1 MSQEID
7 ERVVEMRF
15 DNAQFERN
23 TRQSIKTLN
32 ALNESLKLEGAEKSF
47 EKIEDASAKVD
58 FDKLQ
63 SALESLNSKFSAVEV
78 MGVTALMRITNQAM
92 DTGEKLVKSLSID
105 QVTSGW
111 NKYAQKTA
119 SVQTIMNATGK
130 SITKVN
136 SYLEKL
142 MWFSDETSYG
152 FTDMT
157 SALSTLTAAGGGIEK
172 MIPMIMGMANA
183 TAYAGKGAAEF
194 QRVIYNLAQ
203 SYGTGAIQL
212 IDWKSV
218 EQAGVASQQLK
229 QLLIDTGVELG
240 KIKKGAVTTGTF
252 DNSLQKKWADKEVM
266 ETAFGKYAEFSNAVK
281 EMVDANPGML
291 ATQAIEAL
299 ADQYD
304 EVSVKAFKAAQ
315 EAKSFSEAVDAT
327 KDAVSSGWME
337 TFDIL
342 FGNYEEAKG
351 FWSDLAEEFWTMFA
365 GGAAGRNN
373 WLKSA
378 FDSGLDQLL
387 GTDGF
392 GNAGDNY
399 TQLLEKSLVK
409 TGLLTQDAI
418 DDAGSFQKALEES
431 GVTTQQLESV
441 IDDSADGYAKLL
453 ELSDAELKKNNLSR
467 EGVKKLADAYAA
479 MAEKIQNGS
488 VDLDEFSGKMNQLS
502 GREHFFNGILNILD
516 GINSVLEPIRGA
528 FGEVFMTDGSPL
540 YNFLKGFDELTGK
553 MQLSEAAAQKVQKV
567 FKGFFSVL
575 NIGFKAVKV
584 TVKTAFAILEKVL
597 DILSPVTDLLLGI
610 GSRIGEVLAW
620 ADQSMGKAESLTD
633 VLAILVGAIGAL
645 VSPIGEVLSGFRSIV
660 RGGSVEDAKQQFGGF
675 AAVVNA
681 VGGVLEKFKIGSI
694 SASGIIGK
702 AVTVL
707 GGILTLAF
715 DGIGAV
721 IGSAFSGFQDAG
733 RTVEAFKES
742 HVPMLETIRDAV
754 LSIPEKAGEAL
765 KDFGGTLGS
774 VMSTISAAC
783 QKALDAVKGFFNLQD
798 GVDLYRL
805 LALLDVGALA
815 LAIWAIYKGLNSI
828 SGTVEKIRKDL
839 KGPVTNFFDSLTS
852 AVDAWK
858 KKNLT
863 NNFVTIAK
871 GISIAIGTISA
882 SMYLLSRIDDQTKAL
897 QALGSVMAMLFSMV
911 VAMKLLAKTDIT
923 GMDSAKIFA
932 VITAFAV
939 GMLAIAA
946 SVKGVAKAMTIF
958 ETFDTQG
965 MNNAVGALMSIVF
978 VLGAMVS
985 AIGAF
990 NYLANKLMASS
1001 KIKMGDAL
1009 KGMSSYLAAATALV
1023 VVCGALYLLAGLD
1036 ENKLMD
1042 AYGALLVVSLVM
1054 EGMVAVIGGLNYA
1067 MRKLAV
1073 TSGKKA
1079 GKATEGISAF
1089 IAVAAALVVAAGAVA
1104 LFGRIP
1110 NLDDAMLSAMGML
1123 VTMAGTI
1130 AIMSKLG
1137 GKAKKMKVGATA
1149 MLIASSSLVVMAGAL
1164 TAMSAAMKADK
1175 DGAGFAGLSIAL
1187 IALGAAIC
1195 VLGKNAMESMGAAAA
1210 LVAMGAALIEIAAA
1224 LQMLA
1229 NVPFES
1235 VCVNLGLLGTALLIL
1250 VGMTYLLP
1258 DSSVK
1263 LGTIALACVGMATA
1277 LLLLTPA
1284 LKGLASLNWQQA
1296 LSGVIAMVGIMA
1308 AVLGSSYLIG
1318 QFPAIGAG
1326 LLTLAS
1332 ALVVLAKAFSTFA
1345 GGLIKF
1351 SIAAGILAILSEF
1364 AGPICEAIVT
1374 AAPDIKEALL
1384 TILRVISEVI
1394 IEGAPYIIATL
1405 VALFDILYYT
1415 LIGCINLLWEGD
1427 GEHAGIK
1434 DALADLWS
1442 NLKQWLSDAFA
1453 NGEII
1458 TDEDTANFAS
1468 IIVNKLAEALE
1479 KAFAMLNPGEW
1490 LSKKATEL
1498 IWSPDSVLNK
1508 GRNWADILLGDE
1520 GTPTR
1525 EFAGLFG
1532 LGKAA
1537 SETAEAQNQSADAA
1551 NANAAATQL
1560 SAQAMHENAGEV
1572 GKAAAATTTAANVA
1586 NDETG
1591 ALIAVTDEYGRVV
1604 YLTEDAARAMLG
1616 NADAAD
1622 STATAAGNA
1631 ADAMGQTAAAMNTA
1645 TQTAA
1650 GNVDKL
1656 SAVATQVA
1664 AKEGDVADK
1673 TTETLENG
1681 LSAGKV
1687 TAEEAGGNIVQSLW
1701 DSICSKIDEL
1711 FPNLGGKVQSAMSSA
1726 LNGAKNA
1733 LEQVTPT
1740 DPSTLVGNLLGGGSP
1755 VDALLSGSGL
1765 TTDDLIE
1772 AAQEDNNSGSSGGT
1786 GTTPKST
1793 TSKTKKTLAQ
1803 QITEKYKTRLEA
1815 NKALREAM
1823 DSEYELWQT
1832 ENQYSADADTLLAKK
1847 TENAAAEI
1855 ANQTD
1860 RVAIAQ
1866 AKYDE
1871 LYSKWG
1877 KDKTETKE
1885 AYADLLSE
1893 KTSLAKL
1900 KAEQYTNL
1908 FEDVAKRYDTNLSTL
1923 EKQYSLWTAENDKT
1937 ATKTDKLNRET
1948 EYMTAELEVKQKKLA
1963 NAQEQYD
1970 TLKAQYGEQ
1979 DLRTLEAYNDL
1990 LDARTEAAQ
1999 LQADIA
2005 NQELELIEAQIDAIS
2020 SAQSRM
2026 QTRMDILSTAY
2037 DDGSLSERESAYEQ
2051 AVEQYG
2057 KDSEEARKARFQG
2070 TTSAILSTV
2079 TALKNLNYQM
2089 QQTNKLQAELAE
2101 LTPGTAAYDS
2111 KQSEILSSK
2120 SSFIGFASNLADALN
2135 MEDTGKRAMLIFAN
2149 SIQDHWGEVSKAFQ
2163 TVMTKVSA
2171 GMSEGMKQTFSDAFG
2186 WMSSDE
2192 GIQMETEFISAISSA
2207 LQGDWGGAVASAFAF
2222 GMDLAFSDAGAK
2234 AREWVAKLF
2243 AEDILPG
2250 IQNGSGQLTEVIGQA
2265 MGEIGKMAQG
2275 SGGVV
2280 ETLGTIG
2287 TVLSNVGGVLMSF
2300 LSEFWWV
2307 FLIVGA
2313 IAAVIGGIAWY
2324 ANKKKQS
2331 QGSGIYDVGKDLN
2344 KDFADGVEDGF
2355 DDVDNA
2361 VTDMTENAV
2370 DIAKGALSTIDRV
2383 MGDDY
2388 EYTPQITPV
2397 VDLSNVIESADEA
2410 TGAFEATTKAM
2421 TLDDD
2426 VSRKM
2431 AAQIEAQAEI
2441 QNGLK
2446 ASANNETLSAIN
2458 ALGAH
2463 MDGVAQSIKGMS
2475 VNINGRKTIGYID
2488 SEMGKRVAAKVR

>member
-58 FDKLQ
+58 FDKMQ

-431 GVTTQQLESV
+431 GVTAQQLESV

-774 VMSTISAAC
+774 VMSTISSAC

-1137 GKAKKMKVGATA
+1137 GKAKKMKAGATA
-1149 MLIASSSLVVMAGAL
+1149 MLIASSSLMVMAGAL

-1210 LVAMGAALIEIAAA
+1210 LVAMGAALIEMAWAIN
-1224 LQMLA
+1224 MLA
-1229 NVPFES
+1229 GV
-1235 VCVNLGLLGTALLIL
+1235 GLADLAKGILTMTASLAVLAAGIGWLSASAAGIVSLAGACLMLATALLIL
-1250 VGMTYLLP
+1250 
-1258 DSSVK
+1258 
-1263 LGTIALACVGMATA
+1263 
-1277 LLLLTPA
+1277 TPA
-1284 LKGLASLNWQQA
+1284 FKGLASLTVGEA
-1296 LSGVIAMVGIMA
+1296 FAGVISMIGI
-1308 AVLGSSYLIG
+1308 LIG
-1318 QFPAIGAG
+1318 LFAVGSIAPVATGM
-1326 LLTLAS
+1326 TVFS
-1332 ALVVLAKAFSTFA
+1332 ACLISMAKAFSAFA
-1345 GGLIKF
+1345 GGLVKLGV
-1351 SIAAGILAILSEF
+1351 AAGIFAVLAMF
-1364 AGPICEAIVT
+1364 ADPVCTAIIEAEPEIE
-1374 AAPDIKEALL
+1374 EALIVL
-1384 TILRVISEVI
+1384 ITGICNVIVACAEPL
-1394 IEGAPYIIATL
+1394 GK
-1405 VALFDILYYT
+1405 ALF
-1415 LIGCINLLWEGD
+1415 
-1427 GEHAGIK
+1427 
-1434 DALADLWS
+1434 ALAVVLTEVVVYYLAWALGVADVSMQDGLDQVWENLTEWFENHSLVDLFKSWVCS
-1442 NLKQWLSDAFA
+1442 A
-1453 NGEII
+1453 
-1458 TDEDTANFAS
+1458 
-1468 IIVNKLAEALE
+1468 AEALA
-1479 KAFAMLNPGEW
+1479 KLNPFEMFGIDMEELPAQAGGW
-1490 LSKKATEL
+1490 LADKINGFDKQFGTRIMGHILEAWGFEVQYADDATEAL
-1498 IWSPDSVLNK
+1498 DN
-1508 GRNWADILLGDE
+1508 
-1520 GTPTR
+1520 T
-1525 EFAGLFG
+1525 
-1532 LGKAA
+1532 
-1537 SETAEAQNQSADAA
+1537 
-1551 NANAAATQL
+1551 ANAANSSASEINGAAKAL
-1560 SAQAMHENAGEV
+1560 SA
-1572 GKAAAATTTAANVA
+1572 ATNAAN
-1586 NDETG
+1586 NETG

-1604 YLTEDAARAMLG
+1604 YLTEDAAQAMLG
-1616 NADAAD
+1616 NVDAAD

-1631 ADAMGQTAAAMNTA
+1631 ADAMGQTAASMNTA

-1681 LSAGKV
+1681 LSAGEA
-1687 TAEEAGGNIVQSLW
+1687 TAEEAGGNIIQSLW

-1793 TSKTKKTLAQ
+1793 TSKTKKTVAQ

-1877 KDKTETKE
+1877 KDKTETRQ

-1990 LDARTEAAQ
+1990 LDAQTEAAK

-2079 TALKNLNYQM
+2079 TALKNLNFQM
-2089 QQTNKLQAELAE
+2089 QQTNKLQAELAK
-2101 LTPGTAAYDS
+2101 LTPGTAPYDS

-2135 MEDTGKRAMLIFAN
+2135 MEDTGKRAMLIFVN

-2222 GMDLAFSDAGAK
+2222 GMDLAFSDAGK
-2234 AREWVAKLF
+2234 SAREWVAKLF

-2280 ETLGTIG
+2280 ETLGSIG

-2307 FLIVGA
+2307 FLIVRA

-2355 DDVDNA
+2355 DDVDDA

-2488 SEMGKRVAAKVR
+2488 SEMGRRVAAKVR

>member
-58 FDKLQ
+58 FDKMQ

-431 GVTTQQLESV
+431 GVTAQQLGSV

-707 GGILTLAF
+707 GSILTLAF
-715 DGIGAV
+715 DGMGAV

-774 VMSTISAAC
+774 VMSTISSAC

-897 QALGSVMAMLFSMV
+897 GSVMAMLFSMV

-946 SVKGVAKAMTIF
+946 SVKGIAKAMTIF
-958 ETFDTQG
+958 EHFDTQG

-978 VLGAMVS
+978 VLGALVS

-990 NYLANKLMASS
+990 NYLTNKLMASS

-1042 AYGALLVVSLVM
+1042 AYGALLVVSLAM

-1067 MRKLAV
+1067 MSKLAV

-1104 LFGRIP
+1104 LFGQIP

-1137 GKAKKMKVGATA
+1137 GKAKKMKAGATA

-1164 TAMSAAMKADK
+1164 AAMSAAMKADK

-1210 LVAMGAALIEIAAA
+1210 LVAMGAALIEMAWAINMLAGVGLADLAKGILTMIASLAA
-1224 LQMLA
+1224 LAAGIGWLSASAAGIVSLAGACLMLA
-1229 NVPFES
+1229 
-1235 VCVNLGLLGTALLIL
+1235 TALLIL
-1250 VGMTYLLP
+1250 
-1258 DSSVK
+1258 
-1263 LGTIALACVGMATA
+1263 
-1277 LLLLTPA
+1277 TPA
-1284 LKGLASLNWQQA
+1284 FKGLASLTVGEA
-1296 LSGVIAMVGIMA
+1296 FAGVISMIGI
-1308 AVLGSSYLIG
+1308 LIG
-1318 QFPAIGAG
+1318 LFAVGSIAPVATGM
-1326 LLTLAS
+1326 TVFS
-1332 ALVVLAKAFSTFA
+1332 ACLISMAKAFSAFA
-1345 GGLIKF
+1345 GGLVKLGV
-1351 SIAAGILAILSEF
+1351 AAGIFAVLAMF
-1364 AGPICEAIVT
+1364 ADPVCTAIIEAEPKIE
-1374 AAPDIKEALL
+1374 EALIML
-1384 TILRVISEVI
+1384 ITGICNVIVACAEPL
-1394 IEGAPYIIATL
+1394 GK
-1405 VALFDILYYT
+1405 ALF
-1415 LIGCINLLWEGD
+1415 
-1427 GEHAGIK
+1427 
-1434 DALADLWS
+1434 ALAVVLTEVAVYYLAWALGVADVSMQDGLDQVWENLTEWFENHSLVDLFKSWVCS
-1442 NLKQWLSDAFA
+1442 A
-1453 NGEII
+1453 
-1458 TDEDTANFAS
+1458 
-1468 IIVNKLAEALE
+1468 AEALA
-1479 KAFAMLNPGEW
+1479 KLNPFGMFSIDMEGLPAQVGGW
-1490 LSKKATEL
+1490 LADKINGFDKQFGTRIMGNILEAWGFEVQYADDATEAL
-1498 IWSPDSVLNK
+1498 DN
-1508 GRNWADILLGDE
+1508 
-1520 GTPTR
+1520 T
-1525 EFAGLFG
+1525 
-1532 LGKAA
+1532 
-1537 SETAEAQNQSADAA
+1537 
-1551 NANAAATQL
+1551 ANAANSSASEINGTAKAL
-1560 SAQAMHENAGEV
+1560 SA
-1572 GKAAAATTTAANVA
+1572 ATNAAN
-1586 NDETG
+1586 NETG

-1681 LSAGKV
+1681 LSAGEV
-1687 TAEEAGGNIVQSLW
+1687 TAKEAGGNIVQSLW

-1786 GTTPKST
+1786 GTTPKSS

-1990 LDARTEAAQ
+1990 LDAQTEAAQ

-2079 TALKNLNYQM
+2079 TALKNLNFQM
-2089 QQTNKLQAELAE
+2089 QQTNKLQAELAK
-2101 LTPGTAAYDS
+2101 LTPGTDTYDS

-2149 SIQDHWGEVSKAFQ
+2149 SIQNHWGEVSKAFQ

-2207 LQGDWGGAVASAFAF
+2207 LQGDWGGALASAFAF
-2222 GMDLAFSDAGAK
+2222 GMDLAFSDAGK
-2234 AREWVAKLF
+2234 SAREWVAKLF

-2280 ETLGTIG
+2280 EMLGSIG
-2287 TVLSNVGGVLMSF
+2287 TVLSNMGGVLMSF

-2355 DDVDNA
+2355 DDVDDA

>member
-32 ALNESLKLEGAEKSF
+32 ELNESLKLEGAEKSF

-58 FDKLQ
+58 FDKMQ

-157 SALSTLTAAGGGIEK
+157 SALSTLTAAGGDIEK

-431 GVTTQQLESV
+431 GVTTQQLASV
-441 IDDSADGYAKLL
+441 IDFSADGYAKLL

-479 MAEKIQNGS
+479 MTEKIQNGS

-502 GREHFFNGILNILD
+502 GREHFFNGILNILG

-707 GGILTLAF
+707 GSILTLAF
-715 DGIGAV
+715 DGMGAV

-774 VMSTISAAC
+774 VMSTISSAC

-815 LAIWAIYKGLNSI
+815 LGIYGVAKALSSLNS
-828 SGTVEKIRKDL
+828 SMKKIIANPLTDL
-839 KGPVTNFFDSLTS
+839 LTS
-852 AVDAWK
+852 MKGAVDAWTK
-858 KKNLT
+858 EHT
-863 NNFVTIAK
+863 SNNFVSAAK
-871 GISIAIGTISA
+871 GIATAVGIISA
-882 SMYLLSRIDDQTKAL
+882 SMYLLSGIDNPVMAV
-897 QALGSVMAMLFSMV
+897 QALVSVLTTLFGMV
-911 VAMKLLAKTDIT
+911 VALRVLGKADLTGLDTAKLLGTVTAISI
-923 GMDSAKIFA
+923 GMAVLTSAVSKLGKMDARRLENSID
-932 VITAFAV
+932 AV
-939 GMLAIAA
+939 GHIAA
-946 SVKGVAKAMTIF
+946 VLAGMT
-958 ETFDTQG
+958 G
-965 MNNAVGALMSIVF
+965 
-978 VLGAMVS
+978 
-985 AIGAF
+985 
-990 NYLANKLMASS
+990 LMALFN
-1001 KIKMGDAL
+1001 KQLG
-1009 KGMSSYLAAATALV
+1009 GVT
-1023 VVCGALYLLAGLD
+1023 GA
-1036 ENKLMD
+1036 
-1042 AYGALLVVSLVM
+1042 
-1054 EGMVAVIGGLNYA
+1054 
-1067 MRKLAV
+1067 
-1073 TSGKKA
+1073 SG
-1079 GKATEGISAF
+1079 F
-1089 IAVAAALVVAAGAVA
+1089 VAAAAAVDMIALALIPLAKAEESGLDIDGAVKAINGVAIAMSVLMVASGFAQKLSGSAKENTIDKIIKYLVKLGGMLIAINAMGSALLMAAGAVA
-1104 LFGRIP
+1104 IFASLGD
-1110 NLDDAMLSAMGML
+1110 NLKTGLIGAAVMIAEVAVALGVLSKLKLNPTRMKKAASAMLTASAAL
-1123 VTMAGTI
+1123 TVMA
-1130 AIMSKLG
+1130 AAAALM
-1137 GKAKKMKVGATA
+1137 GKAVKSDGGNGFVVMSVGLAELAGAMYLLGKNSMENAAAATA
-1149 MLIASSSLVVMAGAL
+1149 ML
-1164 TAMSAAMKADK
+1164 
-1175 DGAGFAGLSIAL
+1175 
-1187 IALGAAIC
+1187 
-1195 VLGKNAMESMGAAAA
+1195 
-1210 LVAMGAALIEIAAA
+1210 AMGAALIEIAAA

-1434 DALADLWS
+1434 DALADLWG
-1442 NLKQWLSDAFA
+1442 NLKQWFSDAFA

-1468 IIVNKLAEALE
+1468 IILDKLMSALE

-1490 LSKKATEL
+1490 LSRKATEL

-1537 SETAEAQNQSADAA
+1537 SETAQAQNQSADAA

-1572 GKAAAATTTAANVA
+1572 GKAAAATATATNAAN
-1586 NDETG
+1586 NETG

-1616 NADAAD
+1616 NTDAAD

-1681 LSAGKV
+1681 LSAGEV

-1711 FPNLGGKVQSAMSSA
+1711 FPSLGGKVQSAMSSA

-1755 VDALLSGSGL
+1755 VDALLGGSGL

-1772 AAQEDNNSGSSGGT
+1772 AAQEDNNSGSTGGT
-1786 GTTPKST
+1786 GTTAKST

-1855 ANQTD
+1855 TNQTD

-1877 KDKTETKE
+1877 KDKTETRQ

-1923 EKQYSLWTAENDKT
+1923 EKEYSLWTAENDKT

-1990 LDARTEAAQ
+1990 LDAQTEAAQ

-2026 QTRMDILSTAY
+2026 QTRMDILSTTY

-2079 TALKNLNYQM
+2079 TALKNLNFQM
-2089 QQTNKLQAELAE
+2089 QQTNKLQAELAK
-2101 LTPGTAAYDS
+2101 LTPGTATYDS

-2171 GMSEGMKQTFSDAFG
+2171 GMSEGMKQTFSEAFG

-2222 GMDLAFSDAGAK
+2222 GMDLAFSDAGK
-2234 AREWVAKLF
+2234 SAREWVAKLF

-2280 ETLGTIG
+2280 ETLGSIG

-2355 DDVDNA
+2355 DDVDDA

-2370 DIAKGALSTIDRV
+2370 DIARGALSTIDRV

-2463 MDGVAQSIKGMS
+2463 MDSVAQSIKGMS

-2488 SEMGKRVAAKVR
+2488 SEMGRRVAAKVR

>member
-58 FDKLQ
+58 FDKMQ

-136 SYLEKL
+136 GYLEKL

-157 SALSTLTAAGGGIEK
+157 SALSTLTAAGGDIEK

-431 GVTTQQLESV
+431 GVTAQQLESV

-774 VMSTISAAC
+774 VMSTISSAC

-897 QALGSVMAMLFSMV
+897 GSVMAMLFSMV

-985 AIGAF
+985 VIGAF

-1009 KGMSSYLAAATALV
+1009 KGMSSYLAAAMALV
-1023 VVCGALYLLAGLD
+1023 AVCGALYLLAGLD

-1067 MRKLAV
+1067 MSKLAV

-1104 LFGRIP
+1104 LFGQIP

-1137 GKAKKMKVGATA
+1137 GKAKKMKAGATA

-1164 TAMSAAMKADK
+1164 AAMSAAMKADE

-1210 LVAMGAALIEIAAA
+1210 LVAMGAALIEMAWAINMLAGVGLADLAKGILTMTASLAA
-1224 LQMLA
+1224 LAAGIGWLSASAAGIVSLAGACLMLA
-1229 NVPFES
+1229 
-1235 VCVNLGLLGTALLIL
+1235 TALLIL
-1250 VGMTYLLP
+1250 
-1258 DSSVK
+1258 
-1263 LGTIALACVGMATA
+1263 
-1277 LLLLTPA
+1277 TPA
-1284 LKGLASLNWQQA
+1284 FKGLASLTVGEA
-1296 LSGVIAMVGIMA
+1296 FAGVISMIGI
-1308 AVLGSSYLIG
+1308 LIG
-1318 QFPAIGAG
+1318 LFAVGSIAPVATGMAVF
-1326 LLTLAS
+1326 S
-1332 ALVVLAKAFSTFA
+1332 ACLISMAKAFSAFA
-1345 GGLIKF
+1345 GGLVKLGV
-1351 SIAAGILAILSEF
+1351 AAGIFAVLAMF
-1364 AGPICEAIVT
+1364 ADPVCTAIIEAEPKIE
-1374 AAPDIKEALL
+1374 EALIVL
-1384 TILRVISEVI
+1384 ITGICNVIVACAEPL
-1394 IEGAPYIIATL
+1394 GK
-1405 VALFDILYYT
+1405 ALF
-1415 LIGCINLLWEGD
+1415 
-1427 GEHAGIK
+1427 
-1434 DALADLWS
+1434 ALAVVLTEVVVYYLAWALGVADVSMQDGLDQVWENLTEWFENHSLVDLFKSWVCS
-1442 NLKQWLSDAFA
+1442 A
-1453 NGEII
+1453 
-1458 TDEDTANFAS
+1458 
-1468 IIVNKLAEALE
+1468 AEALA
-1479 KAFAMLNPGEW
+1479 KLNPFGMFSIDMEGLPAQAGGW
-1490 LSKKATEL
+1490 LADKINGFDKQFGTRIMGHILEAWGFEIQYADDATEAL
-1498 IWSPDSVLNK
+1498 DN
-1508 GRNWADILLGDE
+1508 
-1520 GTPTR
+1520 T
-1525 EFAGLFG
+1525 
-1532 LGKAA
+1532 
-1537 SETAEAQNQSADAA
+1537 
-1551 NANAAATQL
+1551 ANAANSSASEINGTAKAL
-1560 SAQAMHENAGEV
+1560 SA
-1572 GKAAAATTTAANVA
+1572 ATNAAN
-1586 NDETG
+1586 NETG

-1616 NADAAD
+1616 NVDAAD

-1681 LSAGKV
+1681 LSAGEV

-1793 TSKTKKTLAQ
+1793 GSKTKKTLAQ

-1877 KDKTETKE
+1877 ADKTETRQ

-1948 EYMTAELEVKQKKLA
+1948 EYMTAELDIKQKKLA

-1990 LDARTEAAQ
+1990 LDAQTEAAQ

-2101 LTPGTAAYDS
+2101 LTPGTDTYDS

-2207 LQGDWGGAVASAFAF
+2207 LQGDWGGALASAFAF
-2222 GMDLAFSDAGAK
+2222 GMDLAFSDAGK
-2234 AREWVAKLF
+2234 SAREWVARLF

-2250 IQNGSGQLTEVIGQA
+2250 IQNGSGQLTEVIGQT

-2280 ETLGTIG
+2280 ETLGNIG
-2287 TVLSNVGGVLMSF
+2287 TVLGNVGGVLMSF

-2370 DIAKGALSTIDRV
+2370 DIARGALSTIDRV

-2446 ASANNETLSAIN
+2446 QASNAETLNAIS

-2463 MDGVAQSIKGMS
+2463 VDGVAQSIKGMS

-2488 SEMGKRVAAKVR
+2488 SEMGRRVAAKVR

>member
-58 FDKLQ
+58 FDKMQ

-136 SYLEKL
+136 SYLDKL
-142 MWFSDETSYG
+142 MWYSDETSYG

-157 SALSTLTAAGGGIEK
+157 QSLGQLTAAGGDIDK
-172 MIPMIMGMANA
+172 MIPMIMGIANA
-183 TAYAGKGAAEF
+183 TAYAGKGASEF
-194 QRVIYNLAQ
+194 QRVIYNLNQ
-203 SYGTGAIQL
+203 SYSQGYL
-212 IDWKSV
+212 NLMDWKSV
-218 EQAGVASQQLK
+218 ELAGVATAELK
-229 QLLIDTGVELG
+229 QQIIDTGVELG
-240 KIKKGAVTTGTF
+240 KIKKGAVTVGTF
-252 DNSLQKKWADKEVM
+252 GSTLSKKWADKEVM
-266 ETAFGKYAEFSNAVK
+266 ETAFGKLADFTMAIKEGVDNGTYKNAS
-281 EMVDANPGML
+281 EGIA
-291 ATQAIEAL
+291 AL

-304 EVSVKAFKAAQ
+304 EATVKAFKAAQ
-315 EAKSFSEAVDAT
+315 EAKSFSEAIDAT
-327 KDAVSSGWME
+327 KDAVSSGWLE
-337 TFDIL
+337 TFEII
-342 FGNYEEAKG
+342 FGNYDIAKG
-351 FWSDLAEEFWTMFA
+351 FWTDLTDSLWDLFAAGKDSRNDLLSGAFDNGWTQMMKSGLSDVSDL
-365 GGAAGRNN
+365 
-373 WLKSA
+373 
-378 FDSGLDQLL
+378 
-387 GTDGF
+387 
-392 GNAGDNY
+392 
-399 TQLLEKSLVK
+399 LE
-409 TGLLTQDAI
+409 TGLYQGLSNVGVITDE
-418 DDAGSFQKALEES
+418 DVEKAGSFGAAVGEALKKGKLSTETLEKALRGAGNGFS
-431 GVTTQQLESV
+431 KML
-441 IDDSADGYAKLL
+441 D
-453 ELSDAELKKNNLSR
+453 LSDAELKKLGYTRKEVENISSKFTKFFEKVDDGTLSISDF
-467 EGVKKLADAYAA
+467 AD
-479 MAEKIQNGS
+479 
-488 VDLDEFSGKMNQLS
+488 KMTQTS
-502 GREHFFNGILNILD
+502 GREHLFNGILNVLNDISAALQPMKDAFNDILGPTSE
-516 GINSVLEPIRGA
+516 GIYKALTA
-528 FGEVFMTDGSPL
+528 
-540 YNFLKGFDELTGK
+540 FDEFTGK
-553 MQLSEAAAQKVQKV
+553 LQLSEDTADKVQRA
-567 FKGFFSVL
+567 FAGFFSVIKMGL
-575 NIGFKAVKV
+575 SFLKGVGSGIA
-584 TVKTAFAILEKVL
+584 TVFTS
-597 DILSPVTDLLLGI
+597 LSPVGNSLLTLAANIGDYFVKLEQSSNITGTFSEVLSTLSYILDKVAGGIQKVIDWIIELGTKTSVVFDPIKAVGTWFENFISFITPKLKWLADKIGEIFEELGSGVSGAFGNLNTNAVWGFANAGMIAGLVAGIKGFLAAFKDI
-610 GSRIGEVLAW
+610 GSTIKDTVGGVTELLNKLGEAIAAWKNNKNAETLKTIATAVAILAGSLVVLSMVKPERLAASVGAMISLFIELLAALAIYDEITKKTKKVGKGTSSMVVMAAGVLILSSALKKIADIDSEKLVSSVIALGAVMAELVAAQIAISKWAPDGAKHAMSMLVMAAAVRVLAGAIEQLGSLEW
-620 ADQSMGKAESLTD
+620 DEIVKGLVAVGGLLAEVAAFSALSKFSELSVGKAAGILILAAALAVLEKSVTAFSKMSLKQIGRG
-633 VLAILVGAIGAL
+633 LAAVGGLLAEIAAFSFLSSFADHILSTAVAMTILSGGLLILSNAMANLGGMSLEQIGAALAALGGGLIEMGIALTLVKGSLASAASFLIMAAALNAL
-645 VSPIGEVLSGFRSIV
+645 VSPLKTFSEMSLEEIGHGLLAL
-660 RGGSVEDAKQQFGGF
+660 GGAMGIF
-675 AAVVNA
+675 AIA
-681 VGGVLEKFKIGSI
+681 VGGLSLIGPIVIGVSLALSLLAGSFALLLGAMAAVSLMPLKMDVLVGALGTLGAAVGVFIAGVIAGLGTAVGSI
-694 SASGIIGK
+694 ATAIAEIVVAVCNAIAEAAPAIGD
-702 AVTVL
+702 ALIELITALCDVL
-707 GGILTLAF
+707 ITCMPKIEA
-715 DGIGAV
+715 
-721 IGSAFSGFQDAG
+721 
-733 RTVEAFKES
+733 TVEVLIYALCD
-742 HVPMLETIRDAV
+742 VLIACTPRILETIDTV
-754 LSIPEKAGEAL
+754 
-765 KDFGGTLGS
+765 FGNVFSYIGSKLTDLG
-774 VMSTISAAC
+774 
-783 QKALDAVKGFFNLQD
+783 KWL
-798 GVDLYRL
+798 
-805 LALLDVGALA
+805 
-815 LAIWAIYKGLNSI
+815 W
-828 SGTVEKIRKDL
+828 EKIKDPF
-839 KGPVTNFFDSLTS
+839 GVNN
-852 AVDAWK
+852 AVDA
-858 KKNLT
+858 
-863 NNFVTIAK
+863 AK
-871 GISIAIGTISA
+871 
-882 SMYLLSRIDDQTKAL
+882 
-897 QALGSVMAMLFSMV
+897 
-911 VAMKLLAKTDIT
+911 
-923 GMDSAKIFA
+923 
-932 VITAFAV
+932 
-939 GMLAIAA
+939 
-946 SVKGVAKAMTIF
+946 
-958 ETFDTQG
+958 E
-965 MNNAVGALMSIVF
+965 
-978 VLGAMVS
+978 
-985 AIGAF
+985 
-990 NYLANKLMASS
+990 
-1001 KIKMGDAL
+1001 
-1009 KGMSSYLAAATALV
+1009 
-1023 VVCGALYLLAGLD
+1023 
-1036 ENKLMD
+1036 
-1042 AYGALLVVSLVM
+1042 
-1054 EGMVAVIGGLNYA
+1054 
-1067 MRKLAV
+1067 
-1073 TSGKKA
+1073 SGKN
-1079 GKATEGISAF
+1079 
-1089 IAVAAALVVAAGAVA
+1089 VAAGYAE
-1104 LFGRIP
+1104 G
-1110 NLDDAMLSAMGML
+1110 
-1123 VTMAGTI
+1123 I
-1130 AIMSKLG
+1130 AEGADLPATGI
-1137 GKAKKMKVGATA
+1137 VG
-1149 MLIASSSLVVMAGAL
+1149 
-1164 TAMSAAMKADK
+1164 
-1175 DGAGFAGLSIAL
+1175 
-1187 IALGAAIC
+1187 
-1195 VLGKNAMESMGAAAA
+1195 
-1210 LVAMGAALIEIAAA
+1210 
-1224 LQMLA
+1224 
-1229 NVPFES
+1229 
-1235 VCVNLGLLGTALLIL
+1235 
-1250 VGMTYLLP
+1250 
-1258 DSSVK
+1258 
-1263 LGTIALACVGMATA
+1263 
-1277 LLLLTPA
+1277 
-1284 LKGLASLNWQQA
+1284 
-1296 LSGVIAMVGIMA
+1296 
-1308 AVLGSSYLIG
+1308 
-1318 QFPAIGAG
+1318 
-1326 LLTLAS
+1326 
-1332 ALVVLAKAFSTFA
+1332 LAKAAQTAFKVFWGIHSPSKLAAEDA
-1345 GGLIKF
+1345 GYIVDGLIQGLGNNTD
-1351 SIAAGILAILSEF
+1351 AAKSAM
-1364 AGPICEAIVT
+1364 A
-1374 AAPDIKEALL
+1374 
-1384 TILRVISEVI
+1384 
-1394 IEGAPYIIATL
+1394 
-1405 VALFDILYYT
+1405 
-1415 LIGCINLLWEGD
+1415 
-1427 GEHAGIK
+1427 
-1434 DALADLWS
+1434 ALANGMNDTFS
-1442 NLKQWLSDAFA
+1442 NELGLQSSTSVSMKDGQLFVSDIGEGVANKADNLCSFMENLGVRAHNAFR
-1453 NGEII
+1453 
-1458 TDEDTANFAS
+1458 S
-1468 IIVNKLAEALE
+1468 
-1479 KAFAMLNPGEW
+1479 
-1490 LSKKATEL
+1490 
-1498 IWSPDSVLNK
+1498 
-1508 GRNWADILLGDE
+1508 
-1520 GTPTR
+1520 
-1525 EFAGLFG
+1525 G
-1532 LGKAA
+1532 LG
-1537 SETAEAQNQSADAA
+1537 
-1551 NANAAATQL
+1551 
-1560 SAQAMHENAGEV
+1560 
-1572 GKAAAATTTAANVA
+1572 
-1586 NDETG
+1586 
-1591 ALIAVTDEYGRVV
+1591 
-1604 YLTEDAARAMLG
+1604 
-1616 NADAAD
+1616 
-1622 STATAAGNA
+1622 
-1631 ADAMGQTAAAMNTA
+1631 
-1645 TQTAA
+1645 
-1650 GNVDKL
+1650 
-1656 SAVATQVA
+1656 
-1664 AKEGDVADK
+1664 
-1673 TTETLENG
+1673 
-1681 LSAGKV
+1681 
-1687 TAEEAGGNIVQSLW
+1687 
-1701 DSICSKIDEL
+1701 
-1711 FPNLGGKVQSAMSSA
+1711 
-1726 LNGAKNA
+1726 
-1733 LEQVTPT
+1733 
-1740 DPSTLVGNLLGGGSP
+1740 
-1755 VDALLSGSGL
+1755 LSG
-1765 TTDDLIE
+1765 
-1772 AAQEDNNSGSSGGT
+1772 AQST
-1786 GTTPKST
+1786 GTTTQRTSAEIEKELENMVLSPEYRAQLQEELRAAYMAEGKQADDIDWSKFWGSLVNPDGDSGNTDENPTGT
-1793 TSKTKKTLAQ
+1793 TTKSKTKKTLAQ
-1803 QITEKYKTRLEA
+1803 QISEKYKTRLEA

-1877 KDKTETKE
+1877 KDKTETRQ

-1990 LDARTEAAQ
+1990 LDAQTEAAK

-2101 LTPGTAAYDS
+2101 LTPGTDTYDS

-2222 GMDLAFSDAGAK
+2222 GMDLAFSDAGK
-2234 AREWVAKLF
+2234 SAREWVAKLF

-2280 ETLGTIG
+2280 ETLGSIG

-2370 DIAKGALSTIDRV
+2370 DIARGALSTIDRV

-2446 ASANNETLSAIN
+2446 QASNAETLNAIN

-2488 SEMGKRVAAKVR
+2488 SEMGRRVAAKVR

>member
-32 ALNESLKLEGAEKSF
+32 ELNESLKLEGAEKSF

-58 FDKLQ
+58 FDKMQ

-78 MGVTALMRITNQAM
+78 MGVTALMHITNQAM

-136 SYLEKL
+136 GYLEKL

-157 SALSTLTAAGGGIEK
+157 SALSTLTAAGGDIEK

-431 GVTTQQLESV
+431 GVTAQQLESV

-715 DGIGAV
+715 DGMGAV

-733 RTVEAFKES
+733 KTIEDFKES

-754 LSIPEKAGEAL
+754 LSIPEKAEAAL
-765 KDFGGTLGS
+765 KDFGGVLGS
-774 VMSTISAAC
+774 VMSTISSAC
-783 QKALDAVKGFFNLQD
+783 QKALDAVKDFFNLQD

-815 LAIWAIYKGLNSI
+815 LGIYGVAKALSSLNS
-828 SGTVEKIRKDL
+828 SMKKIIANPLTDL
-839 KGPVTNFFDSLTS
+839 LTS
-852 AVDAWK
+852 MKGAVDAWTK
-858 KKNLT
+858 EHTT
-863 NNFVTIAK
+863 NNFVSTAK
-871 GISIAIGTISA
+871 GIATAVGIISA
-882 SMYLLSRIDDQTKAL
+882 SMYLLSRIDNPVMAV
-897 QALGSVMAMLFSMV
+897 QALVSVLTTLFGMV
-911 VAMKLLAKTDIT
+911 VALRVLGKADLTGLDTAKLLGTVTAISI
-923 GMDSAKIFA
+923 GMAVLTSAVSKLGKMDARRLENSID
-932 VITAFAV
+932 AV
-939 GMLAIAA
+939 GHIAA
-946 SVKGVAKAMTIF
+946 VLAGMT
-958 ETFDTQG
+958 G
-965 MNNAVGALMSIVF
+965 
-978 VLGAMVS
+978 
-985 AIGAF
+985 
-990 NYLANKLMASS
+990 LMALFN
-1001 KIKMGDAL
+1001 KQLG
-1009 KGMSSYLAAATALV
+1009 GVT
-1023 VVCGALYLLAGLD
+1023 GA
-1036 ENKLMD
+1036 
-1042 AYGALLVVSLVM
+1042 
-1054 EGMVAVIGGLNYA
+1054 
-1067 MRKLAV
+1067 
-1073 TSGKKA
+1073 SG
-1079 GKATEGISAF
+1079 F
-1089 IAVAAALVVAAGAVA
+1089 VAAAAAVDMIALALIPLAKAEESGLDIDGAVKAINGVAIAMSVLMVASGFAQKLSGSAKENTIDKIIKYLVKLGGMLIAINAMGSALLMAAGAVA
-1104 LFGRIP
+1104 IFASLGD
-1110 NLDDAMLSAMGML
+1110 NLKTGLIGAAVMIAEVAVALGVLSKLKLNPTRMKKAASAMLTASAAL
-1123 VTMAGTI
+1123 TVMA
-1130 AIMSKLG
+1130 AAAALM
-1137 GKAKKMKVGATA
+1137 GKAVKSDGGNGFVVMSVGLAELAGAMYLLGKNSMENAAAATA
-1149 MLIASSSLVVMAGAL
+1149 ML
-1164 TAMSAAMKADK
+1164 
-1175 DGAGFAGLSIAL
+1175 
-1187 IALGAAIC
+1187 
-1195 VLGKNAMESMGAAAA
+1195 
-1210 LVAMGAALIEIAAA
+1210 AMGAALIEIAAA

-1434 DALADLWS
+1434 DALADLWG
-1442 NLKQWLSDAFA
+1442 NLKQWFSDAFA

-1468 IIVNKLAEALE
+1468 IILDKLMSALE

-1490 LSKKATEL
+1490 LSRKATEL

-1572 GKAAAATTTAANVA
+1572 GKAAAATATATNAAN
-1586 NDETG
+1586 NETG

-1604 YLTEDAARAMLG
+1604 YLTEDTARAMLG

-1681 LSAGKV
+1681 LSAGEV
-1687 TAEEAGGNIVQSLW
+1687 TAEEAGGSIVQSLW

-1711 FPNLGGKVQSAMSSA
+1711 FPSLGGKVQSAMSSA

-1740 DPSTLVGNLLGGGSP
+1740 DPSTLVGNLLGG
-1755 VDALLSGSGL
+1755 SGL
-1765 TTDDLIE
+1765 TTGDLIE

-1786 GTTPKST
+1786 GTTAKST

-1877 KDKTETKE
+1877 KDKAETRQ

-1923 EKQYSLWTAENDKT
+1923 EKEYSLWTAENDKT
-1937 ATKTDKLNRET
+1937 AAKTDKLNRET
-1948 EYMTAELEVKQKKLA
+1948 EYMTAELDIKQKKLA

-1990 LDARTEAAQ
+1990 LDAQTEAAQ

-2026 QTRMDILSTAY
+2026 QSRMDILSTAY

-2079 TALKNLNYQM
+2079 TALKNLNFQM
-2089 QQTNKLQAELAE
+2089 QQTNKLQAELAK
-2101 LTPGTAAYDS
+2101 LTPGTETYDS

-2222 GMDLAFSDAGAK
+2222 GMDLAFSDAGK
-2234 AREWVAKLF
+2234 SAREWVAKLF

-2280 ETLGTIG
+2280 ETLGSIG

-2355 DDVDNA
+2355 DDVDDA

-2370 DIAKGALSTIDRV
+2370 DIARGALSTIDRV

-2463 MDGVAQSIKGMS
+2463 MDSVAQSIKGMS

-2488 SEMGKRVAAKVR
+2488 SEMGRRVAAKVR

>member
-58 FDKLQ
+58 FDKMQ

-157 SALSTLTAAGGGIEK
+157 SALSTLTAAGGDIEK

-431 GVTTQQLESV
+431 GVTAQQLESV

-707 GGILTLAF
+707 GSILTLAF

-721 IGSAFSGFQDAG
+721 IGSAFSSFQDAG

-774 VMSTISAAC
+774 VMSTISSAC

-1137 GKAKKMKVGATA
+1137 GKAKKMKAGATA

-1187 IALGAAIC
+1187 IALGAAIW
-1195 VLGKNAMESMGAAAA
+1195 VLGKNAMESMGTAAA
-1210 LVAMGAALIEIAAA
+1210 LVAMGTALIEIAWAINMLAGVGLADLAKGILTMIASLAA
-1224 LQMLA
+1224 LAAGIGWLSASAAGIVSLAGACLMLA
-1229 NVPFES
+1229 
-1235 VCVNLGLLGTALLIL
+1235 TALLIL
-1250 VGMTYLLP
+1250 T
-1258 DSSVK
+1258 
-1263 LGTIALACVGMATA
+1263 LAF
-1277 LLLLTPA
+1277 
-1284 LKGLASLNWQQA
+1284 KGLASLTVGEA
-1296 LSGVIAMVGIMA
+1296 FAGVISMIGI
-1308 AVLGSSYLIG
+1308 LIG
-1318 QFPAIGAG
+1318 LFAVGSIAPVATGMAVF
-1326 LLTLAS
+1326 S
-1332 ALVVLAKAFSTFA
+1332 ACLISMAKAFSAFA
-1345 GGLIKF
+1345 GGLVKLGV
-1351 SIAAGILAILSEF
+1351 AAGIFAVLAMF
-1364 AGPICEAIVT
+1364 ADPVCTAIIEAEPKIE
-1374 AAPDIKEALL
+1374 EALIML
-1384 TILRVISEVI
+1384 TTGICNVIVACAEPL
-1394 IEGAPYIIATL
+1394 GK
-1405 VALFDILYYT
+1405 ALF
-1415 LIGCINLLWEGD
+1415 
-1427 GEHAGIK
+1427 
-1434 DALADLWS
+1434 ALAVVLTEVAVYYLAWALGVADVSMQDGLDQVWENLTEWFENHSLVDLFKSWVCS
-1442 NLKQWLSDAFA
+1442 A
-1453 NGEII
+1453 
-1458 TDEDTANFAS
+1458 
-1468 IIVNKLAEALE
+1468 AEALA
-1479 KAFAMLNPGEW
+1479 KLNPFGMFGIDMEELPAQAGGW
-1490 LSKKATEL
+1490 LADKINGFDKQFGTRIMGHILEAWGFEVQYADDATEAL
-1498 IWSPDSVLNK
+1498 DN
-1508 GRNWADILLGDE
+1508 
-1520 GTPTR
+1520 T
-1525 EFAGLFG
+1525 
-1532 LGKAA
+1532 
-1537 SETAEAQNQSADAA
+1537 
-1551 NANAAATQL
+1551 ANAANSSASEINGAAKAL
-1560 SAQAMHENAGEV
+1560 SA
-1572 GKAAAATTTAANVA
+1572 ATNAAN
-1586 NDETG
+1586 NETG

-1681 LSAGKV
+1681 LSAGEV
-1687 TAEEAGGNIVQSLW
+1687 TAEEAGGNIIQSLW
-1701 DSICSKIDEL
+1701 DSMCSKIDEL

-1772 AAQEDNNSGSSGGT
+1772 AAQEDNNSGSTGGT

-1793 TSKTKKTLAQ
+1793 GSKTKKTVAQ

-1877 KDKTETKE
+1877 ADKTETRQ

-1923 EKQYSLWTAENDKT
+1923 EKEYSLWTAENDKT

-1990 LDARTEAAQ
+1990 LDAQTEAAK

-2005 NQELELIEAQIDAIS
+2005 NQELELIKAQIDAIS

-2101 LTPGTAAYDS
+2101 LTPGTDAYDS

-2222 GMDLAFSDAGAK
+2222 GMDLAFSDAGK
-2234 AREWVAKLF
+2234 SAREWVAKLF

-2280 ETLGTIG
+2280 ETLGNIG
-2287 TVLSNVGGVLMSF
+2287 TVLSDVGGVLMSF

-2370 DIAKGALSTIDRV
+2370 DIARGALSTIDRV

-2446 ASANNETLSAIN
+2446 QASNAETLNAIS

-2488 SEMGKRVAAKVR
+2488 SEMGRRVAAKVR

>member
-58 FDKLQ
+58 FDKMQ

-431 GVTTQQLESV
+431 GVTAQQLESV

-516 GINSVLEPIRGA
+516 GINSVLEPIRRA

-707 GGILTLAF
+707 GSILTLAF
-715 DGIGAV
+715 DGMGAV

-1210 LVAMGAALIEIAAA
+1210 LVAMGAALIEMAWAIN
-1224 LQMLA
+1224 MLA
-1229 NVPFES
+1229 GV
-1235 VCVNLGLLGTALLIL
+1235 GLADLAKGILTMTASLAVLAAGIGWLSASAAGIVSLAGACLMLATALLIL
-1250 VGMTYLLP
+1250 
-1258 DSSVK
+1258 
-1263 LGTIALACVGMATA
+1263 
-1277 LLLLTPA
+1277 TPA
-1284 LKGLASLNWQQA
+1284 FKGLASLTVGEA
-1296 LSGVIAMVGIMA
+1296 FAGVISMIGI
-1308 AVLGSSYLIG
+1308 LIG
-1318 QFPAIGAG
+1318 LFAVGSIAPVATGM
-1326 LLTLAS
+1326 TVFS
-1332 ALVVLAKAFSTFA
+1332 ACLISMAKAFSAFA
-1345 GGLIKF
+1345 GGLVKLGV
-1351 SIAAGILAILSEF
+1351 AAGIFAVLAMF
-1364 AGPICEAIVT
+1364 ADPVCTAIIEAEPKIEEALIVLITGICNVIVACAEPLT
-1374 AAPDIKEALL
+1374 AALATLIIILIDA
-1384 TILRVISEVI
+1384 TIRVIMW
-1394 IEGAPYIIATL
+1394 A
-1405 VALFDILYYT
+1405 
-1415 LIGCINLLWEGD
+1415 WEGD
-1427 GEHAGIK
+1427 GSEGSGIK
-1434 DALADLWS
+1434 GALEWLLNHIIDWINGASDKIPPLYMWLFGATQYDDPSIENPIERVIQSQLKRSYAVNDAVSNRVIENWKQNNPKFGDENAFSGMGGGASKNSFGAGRNDAL
-1442 NLKQWLSDAFA
+1442 KQ
-1453 NGEII
+1453 N
-1458 TDEDTANFAS
+1458 T
-1468 IIVNKLAEALE
+1468 EAI
-1479 KAFAMLNPGEW
+1479 N
-1490 LSKKATEL
+1490 
-1498 IWSPDSVLNK
+1498 D
-1508 GRNWADILLGDE
+1508 
-1520 GTPTR
+1520 
-1525 EFAGLFG
+1525 
-1532 LGKAA
+1532 
-1537 SETAEAQNQSADAA
+1537 ADAA
-1551 NANAAATQL
+1551 LQNYT
-1560 SAQAMHENAGEV
+1560 AQSDKSTDAVNTSTRAVNGQ
-1572 GKAAAATTTAANVA
+1572 T
-1586 NDETG
+1586 D

-1681 LSAGKV
+1681 LSAGEV

-1877 KDKTETKE
+1877 ADKTETRQ

-1908 FEDVAKRYDTNLSTL
+1908 FEDVAKCYDTNLSTL
-1923 EKQYSLWTAENDKT
+1923 EKEYSLWTAENDKT

-1948 EYMTAELEVKQKKLA
+1948 EYMTAELDIKQKKLA

-1990 LDARTEAAQ
+1990 LDAQTEAAQ

-2037 DDGSLSERESAYEQ
+2037 DDGSLSERKSAYEQ

-2101 LTPGTAAYDS
+2101 LTPGTDTYDS

-2120 SSFIGFASNLADALN
+2120 SSFIGFASNLTDALN

-2222 GMDLAFSDAGAK
+2222 GMDLAFSDAGK
-2234 AREWVAKLF
+2234 SAREWVAKLF

-2280 ETLGTIG
+2280 ETLGSIG

-2370 DIAKGALSTIDRV
+2370 NIARGALSTIDRV

-2446 ASANNETLSAIN
+2446 QASNAETLNAIS

-2488 SEMGKRVAAKVR
+2488 SEMGRRVAAKVR

>member
-58 FDKLQ
+58 FDKMQ

-431 GVTTQQLESV
+431 GVTAQQLESV
-441 IDDSADGYAKLL
+441 IDDSADGYVKLL

-721 IGSAFSGFQDAG
+721 ISSAFSGFQDAG

-774 VMSTISAAC
+774 VMNTISAAC

-1042 AYGALLVVSLVM
+1042 AYGALLVVSLAM

-1137 GKAKKMKVGATA
+1137 GKAKKMKAGATA

-1187 IALGAAIC
+1187 IALGAAIW
-1195 VLGKNAMESMGAAAA
+1195 VLGKNAMESMGTAAA
-1210 LVAMGAALIEIAAA
+1210 LVAMGTALIEIAWAINMLAGVGLADLAKGILTMIASLAA
-1224 LQMLA
+1224 LAAGIGWLSASAAGIVSLAGACLMLA
-1229 NVPFES
+1229 
-1235 VCVNLGLLGTALLIL
+1235 TALLIL
-1250 VGMTYLLP
+1250 
-1258 DSSVK
+1258 
-1263 LGTIALACVGMATA
+1263 
-1277 LLLLTPA
+1277 TPA
-1284 LKGLASLNWQQA
+1284 FKGLASLTVGEA
-1296 LSGVIAMVGIMA
+1296 FAGVISMIGI
-1308 AVLGSSYLIG
+1308 LIG
-1318 QFPAIGAG
+1318 LFAVGSIAPVATGMAVF
-1326 LLTLAS
+1326 S
-1332 ALVVLAKAFSTFA
+1332 ACLISMAKAFSAFA
-1345 GGLIKF
+1345 GGLVKLGV
-1351 SIAAGILAILSEF
+1351 AAGIFAVLAMF
-1364 AGPICEAIVT
+1364 ADPVCTAIIEAEPKIE
-1374 AAPDIKEALL
+1374 EALIML
-1384 TILRVISEVI
+1384 TTGICNVIVACAEPL
-1394 IEGAPYIIATL
+1394 GK
-1405 VALFDILYYT
+1405 ALF
-1415 LIGCINLLWEGD
+1415 
-1427 GEHAGIK
+1427 
-1434 DALADLWS
+1434 ALAVVLTEVAVYYLAWALGVADVSMQDGLDQVWENLTEWFENHSLVDLFKSWVCS
-1442 NLKQWLSDAFA
+1442 A
-1453 NGEII
+1453 
-1458 TDEDTANFAS
+1458 
-1468 IIVNKLAEALE
+1468 AEALA
-1479 KAFAMLNPGEW
+1479 KLNPFGMFGIDMEELPAQAGGW
-1490 LSKKATEL
+1490 LADKINGFDKQFGTRIMGHILEAWGFEVQYADDATEAL
-1498 IWSPDSVLNK
+1498 DN
-1508 GRNWADILLGDE
+1508 
-1520 GTPTR
+1520 T
-1525 EFAGLFG
+1525 
-1532 LGKAA
+1532 
-1537 SETAEAQNQSADAA
+1537 
-1551 NANAAATQL
+1551 ANAANSSASEINGAAKAL
-1560 SAQAMHENAGEV
+1560 SA
-1572 GKAAAATTTAANVA
+1572 ATNAAN
-1586 NDETG
+1586 NETG

-1681 LSAGKV
+1681 LSAGEV
-1687 TAEEAGGNIVQSLW
+1687 TAEEAGGNIIQSLW
-1701 DSICSKIDEL
+1701 DSMCSKIDEL

-1793 TSKTKKTLAQ
+1793 TRKTKKTVAQ

-1877 KDKTETKE
+1877 TDKTETRQ

-1923 EKQYSLWTAENDKT
+1923 EKEYSLWTAENDKT

-1990 LDARTEAAQ
+1990 LDAQTEAAK

-2089 QQTNKLQAELAE
+2089 QQTNKLQAELAK
-2101 LTPGTAAYDS
+2101 LTPGTDTYDS

-2207 LQGDWGGAVASAFAF
+2207 LQGDWGGALASAFAF
-2222 GMDLAFSDAGAK
+2222 GMDLAFSDAGK
-2234 AREWVAKLF
+2234 SAREWVAKLF

-2280 ETLGTIG
+2280 ETLGNIG

-2370 DIAKGALSTIDRV
+2370 DIARGALSTIDRV

-2446 ASANNETLSAIN
+2446 QASNAETLNAIS

-2488 SEMGKRVAAKVR
+2488 SEMGRRVAAKVR

>member
-1 MSQEID
+1 M
-7 ERVVEMRF
+7 
-15 DNAQFERN
+15 
-23 TRQSIKTLN
+23 
-32 ALNESLKLEGAEKSF
+32 
-47 EKIEDASAKVD
+47 
-58 FDKLQ
+58 
-63 SALESLNSKFSAVEV
+63 
-78 MGVTALMRITNQAM
+78 
-92 DTGEKLVKSLSID
+92 
-105 QVTSGW
+105 
-111 NKYAQKTA
+111 
-119 SVQTIMNATGK
+119 
-130 SITKVN
+130 
-136 SYLEKL
+136 
-142 MWFSDETSYG
+142 
-152 FTDMT
+152 
-157 SALSTLTAAGGGIEK
+157 
-172 MIPMIMGMANA
+172 
-183 TAYAGKGAAEF
+183 
-194 QRVIYNLAQ
+194 
-203 SYGTGAIQL
+203 
-212 IDWKSV
+212 
-218 EQAGVASQQLK
+218 
-229 QLLIDTGVELG
+229 
-240 KIKKGAVTTGTF
+240 
-252 DNSLQKKWADKEVM
+252 
-266 ETAFGKYAEFSNAVK
+266 
-281 EMVDANPGML
+281 
-291 ATQAIEAL
+291 
-299 ADQYD
+299 
-304 EVSVKAFKAAQ
+304 
-315 EAKSFSEAVDAT
+315 
-327 KDAVSSGWME
+327 
-337 TFDIL
+337 
-342 FGNYEEAKG
+342 
-351 FWSDLAEEFWTMFA
+351 
-365 GGAAGRNN
+365 
-373 WLKSA
+373 
-378 FDSGLDQLL
+378 
-387 GTDGF
+387 
-392 GNAGDNY
+392 
-399 TQLLEKSLVK
+399 
-409 TGLLTQDAI
+409 
-418 DDAGSFQKALEES
+418 
-431 GVTTQQLESV
+431 
-441 IDDSADGYAKLL
+441 
-453 ELSDAELKKNNLSR
+453 
-467 EGVKKLADAYAA
+467 
-479 MAEKIQNGS
+479 
-488 VDLDEFSGKMNQLS
+488 
-502 GREHFFNGILNILD
+502 
-516 GINSVLEPIRGA
+516 
-528 FGEVFMTDGSPL
+528 
-540 YNFLKGFDELTGK
+540 
-553 MQLSEAAAQKVQKV
+553 
-567 FKGFFSVL
+567 
-575 NIGFKAVKV
+575 
-584 TVKTAFAILEKVL
+584 
-597 DILSPVTDLLLGI
+597 
-610 GSRIGEVLAW
+610 
-620 ADQSMGKAESLTD
+620 
-633 VLAILVGAIGAL
+633 
-645 VSPIGEVLSGFRSIV
+645 
-660 RGGSVEDAKQQFGGF
+660 
-675 AAVVNA
+675 
-681 VGGVLEKFKIGSI
+681 
-694 SASGIIGK
+694 
-702 AVTVL
+702 
-707 GGILTLAF
+707 
-715 DGIGAV
+715 
-721 IGSAFSGFQDAG
+721 
-733 RTVEAFKES
+733 
-742 HVPMLETIRDAV
+742 
-754 LSIPEKAGEAL
+754 
-765 KDFGGTLGS
+765 
-774 VMSTISAAC
+774 
-783 QKALDAVKGFFNLQD
+783 
-798 GVDLYRL
+798 
-805 LALLDVGALA
+805 
-815 LAIWAIYKGLNSI
+815 
-828 SGTVEKIRKDL
+828 
-839 KGPVTNFFDSLTS
+839 
-852 AVDAWK
+852 
-858 KKNLT
+858 
-863 NNFVTIAK
+863 
-871 GISIAIGTISA
+871 
-882 SMYLLSRIDDQTKAL
+882 
-897 QALGSVMAMLFSMV
+897 
-911 VAMKLLAKTDIT
+911 
-923 GMDSAKIFA
+923 
-932 VITAFAV
+932 
-939 GMLAIAA
+939 
-946 SVKGVAKAMTIF
+946 
-958 ETFDTQG
+958 
-965 MNNAVGALMSIVF
+965 
-978 VLGAMVS
+978 
-985 AIGAF
+985 
-990 NYLANKLMASS
+990 
-1001 KIKMGDAL
+1001 
-1009 KGMSSYLAAATALV
+1009 
-1023 VVCGALYLLAGLD
+1023 
-1036 ENKLMD
+1036 
-1042 AYGALLVVSLVM
+1042 
-1054 EGMVAVIGGLNYA
+1054 
-1067 MRKLAV
+1067 
-1073 TSGKKA
+1073 
-1079 GKATEGISAF
+1079 
-1089 IAVAAALVVAAGAVA
+1089 
-1104 LFGRIP
+1104 
-1110 NLDDAMLSAMGML
+1110 
-1123 VTMAGTI
+1123 
-1130 AIMSKLG
+1130 
-1137 GKAKKMKVGATA
+1137 
-1149 MLIASSSLVVMAGAL
+1149 
-1164 TAMSAAMKADK
+1164 
-1175 DGAGFAGLSIAL
+1175 
-1187 IALGAAIC
+1187 
-1195 VLGKNAMESMGAAAA
+1195 
-1210 LVAMGAALIEIAAA
+1210 
-1224 LQMLA
+1224 
-1229 NVPFES
+1229 
-1235 VCVNLGLLGTALLIL
+1235 
-1250 VGMTYLLP
+1250 
-1258 DSSVK
+1258 
-1263 LGTIALACVGMATA
+1263 
-1277 LLLLTPA
+1277 
-1284 LKGLASLNWQQA
+1284 
-1296 LSGVIAMVGIMA
+1296 
-1308 AVLGSSYLIG
+1308 
-1318 QFPAIGAG
+1318 
-1326 LLTLAS
+1326 
-1332 ALVVLAKAFSTFA
+1332 
-1345 GGLIKF
+1345 
-1351 SIAAGILAILSEF
+1351 
-1364 AGPICEAIVT
+1364 
-1374 AAPDIKEALL
+1374 
-1384 TILRVISEVI
+1384 
-1394 IEGAPYIIATL
+1394 
-1405 VALFDILYYT
+1405 
-1415 LIGCINLLWEGD
+1415 
-1427 GEHAGIK
+1427 
-1434 DALADLWS
+1434 
-1442 NLKQWLSDAFA
+1442 
-1453 NGEII
+1453 
-1458 TDEDTANFAS
+1458 
-1468 IIVNKLAEALE
+1468 
-1479 KAFAMLNPGEW
+1479 
-1490 LSKKATEL
+1490 
-1498 IWSPDSVLNK
+1498 NK

-1537 SETAEAQNQSADAA
+1537 SETAQAQNQSADAA
-1551 NANAAATQL
+1551 NANATATQL

-1572 GKAAAATTTAANVA
+1572 GKAAAATATATNAAN
-1586 NDETG
+1586 NETG

-1681 LSAGKV
+1681 LSAGEV

-1711 FPNLGGKVQSAMSSA
+1711 FPSLGGKVQSAMSSA

-1772 AAQEDNNSGSSGGT
+1772 AAQEDDNPTGSGGSGT
-1786 GTTPKST
+1786 GKTKKPSG
-1793 TSKTKKTLAQ
+1793 TKKTLAQ
-1803 QITEKYKTRLEA
+1803 QITEKYKTKLSA

-1877 KDKTETKE
+1877 KDKTETRQ

-1990 LDARTEAAQ
+1990 LDAQTEAAK

-2101 LTPGTAAYDS
+2101 LTPGTDTYDS

-2222 GMDLAFSDAGAK
+2222 GMDLAFSDAEK
-2234 AREWVAKLF
+2234 SAREWVAKLF
-2243 AEDILPG
+2243 AKDILPG

-2280 ETLGTIG
+2280 ETLGNIG

-2324 ANKKKQS
+2324 ANKKKHS

-2355 DDVDNA
+2355 DDVDDA

-2446 ASANNETLSAIN
+2446 QASNAETLNAIN

-2488 SEMGKRVAAKVR
+2488 SEMGRRVAAKVR

>member
-58 FDKLQ
+58 FDKMQ

-431 GVTTQQLESV
+431 GVTAQQLESV

-798 GVDLYRL
+798 GVNLYRL

-815 LAIWAIYKGLNSI
+815 LGIYGVAKALSSLNS
-828 SGTVEKIRKDL
+828 SMKKIIANPLTDL
-839 KGPVTNFFDSLTS
+839 LTS
-852 AVDAWK
+852 MKGAVDAWTK
-858 KKNLT
+858 EHTT
-863 NNFVTIAK
+863 NNFVSTAK
-871 GISIAIGTISA
+871 GIATAVGIISA
-882 SMYLLSRIDDQTKAL
+882 SMYLLSRIDNPVMAA
-897 QALGSVMAMLFSMV
+897 QALVSVLTTLFGMV
-911 VAMKLLAKTDIT
+911 VALRVLGKADLTGLDTAKLLGTVTAISI
-923 GMDSAKIFA
+923 GMAVLTSAVSKLGKMDARRLENSID
-932 VITAFAV
+932 AV
-939 GMLAIAA
+939 GHIAA
-946 SVKGVAKAMTIF
+946 VLAGMT
-958 ETFDTQG
+958 G
-965 MNNAVGALMSIVF
+965 
-978 VLGAMVS
+978 
-985 AIGAF
+985 
-990 NYLANKLMASS
+990 LMALFN
-1001 KIKMGDAL
+1001 KQLG
-1009 KGMSSYLAAATALV
+1009 GVT
-1023 VVCGALYLLAGLD
+1023 GA
-1036 ENKLMD
+1036 
-1042 AYGALLVVSLVM
+1042 
-1054 EGMVAVIGGLNYA
+1054 
-1067 MRKLAV
+1067 
-1073 TSGKKA
+1073 SG
-1079 GKATEGISAF
+1079 F
-1089 IAVAAALVVAAGAVA
+1089 VAAAAAVDMIALALIPLAKAEESGRDIDGAVKAINGVAIAMSVLMVASGFAQKLSGSAKENTIDKIIKYLVKLGGMLIAINAMGSALLMAAGAVA
-1104 LFGRIP
+1104 IFASLGDSLKTGLIGAAVMIAEVAVALGVLSKLKLNPTRMKKAAS
-1110 NLDDAMLSAMGML
+1110 AMLTASAAL
-1123 VTMAGTI
+1123 TVMA
-1130 AIMSKLG
+1130 AAAALM
-1137 GKAKKMKVGATA
+1137 GKAVKSDGGNGFVVMSVGLAELAGAMYLLGKNSMENAAAATA
-1149 MLIASSSLVVMAGAL
+1149 ML
-1164 TAMSAAMKADK
+1164 
-1175 DGAGFAGLSIAL
+1175 
-1187 IALGAAIC
+1187 
-1195 VLGKNAMESMGAAAA
+1195 
-1210 LVAMGAALIEIAAA
+1210 AMGAALIEIAAA

-1434 DALADLWS
+1434 DALADLWV
-1442 NLKQWLSDAFA
+1442 NLKQWFSDAFA

-1468 IIVNKLAEALE
+1468 IILDKLMSALE

-1490 LSKKATEL
+1490 LSRKATEL

-1537 SETAEAQNQSADAA
+1537 SETAQAQNQSADAA
-1551 NANAAATQL
+1551 NANATATQL

-1572 GKAAAATTTAANVA
+1572 GKAAAATATATNAAN
-1586 NDETG
+1586 NETG

-1604 YLTEDAARAMLG
+1604 YLTEDAAQAMLG
-1616 NADAAD
+1616 NVDAAD

-1631 ADAMGQTAAAMNTA
+1631 ADAMGQTAASMNTA

-1656 SAVATQVA
+1656 SAVATQVT

-1681 LSAGKV
+1681 LSAGEA

-1772 AAQEDNNSGSSGGT
+1772 AAQEDNNSGSTGGT

-1793 TSKTKKTLAQ
+1793 GSKTKKTLAQ

-1877 KDKTETKE
+1877 ADKTETRQ

-1923 EKQYSLWTAENDKT
+1923 EKEYSLWTAENDKT

-1990 LDARTEAAQ
+1990 LDAQTEAAQ

-2089 QQTNKLQAELAE
+2089 QQTNKLQAELAK
-2101 LTPGTAAYDS
+2101 LTPGTPAYDS

>member
-58 FDKLQ
+58 FDKMQ

-431 GVTTQQLESV
+431 GVTAQQLESV

-540 YNFLKGFDELTGK
+540 YNFLKGFDDLTGK

-575 NIGFKAVKV
+575 NIEFKAVKV

-707 GGILTLAF
+707 GGILTIAF

-774 VMSTISAAC
+774 VMSTISSAC
-783 QKALDAVKGFFNLQD
+783 QKALDAVKGFFNLRD

-815 LAIWAIYKGLNSI
+815 LAIWAIYKGLNRI

-839 KGPVTNFFDSLTS
+839 NGPVTNFFDSLTS

-1137 GKAKKMKVGATA
+1137 GKAKKMKAGATA

-1187 IALGAAIC
+1187 IALGAAIW
-1195 VLGKNAMESMGAAAA
+1195 VLGKNAMESMGTAAA
-1210 LVAMGAALIEIAAA
+1210 LVAMGTALIEIAWAINMLEGVGLADLAKGILTMTASLAVLAA
-1224 LQMLA
+1224 GIGWLSASAAGIVSLAGACLMLA
-1229 NVPFES
+1229 
-1235 VCVNLGLLGTALLIL
+1235 TALLIL
-1250 VGMTYLLP
+1250 
-1258 DSSVK
+1258 
-1263 LGTIALACVGMATA
+1263 
-1277 LLLLTPA
+1277 TPA
-1284 LKGLASLNWQQA
+1284 FKGLASLTVGEA
-1296 LSGVIAMVGIMA
+1296 FAGVISMIGI
-1308 AVLGSSYLIG
+1308 LIG
-1318 QFPAIGAG
+1318 LFAVGSIAPVATGMAVF
-1326 LLTLAS
+1326 S
-1332 ALVVLAKAFSTFA
+1332 ACLISMAKAFSAFA
-1345 GGLIKF
+1345 GGLVKLGV
-1351 SIAAGILAILSEF
+1351 AAGIFAVLAMF
-1364 AGPICEAIVT
+1364 ADPVCTAIIEAEPKIE
-1374 AAPDIKEALL
+1374 EALIML
-1384 TILRVISEVI
+1384 TTGICNVIVACAEPL
-1394 IEGAPYIIATL
+1394 GK
-1405 VALFDILYYT
+1405 ALF
-1415 LIGCINLLWEGD
+1415 
-1427 GEHAGIK
+1427 
-1434 DALADLWS
+1434 ALAVVLTEVAVYYLAWALGVADVSMQDGLDQVWENLTEWFENHSLVDLFKSWVCS
-1442 NLKQWLSDAFA
+1442 A
-1453 NGEII
+1453 
-1458 TDEDTANFAS
+1458 
-1468 IIVNKLAEALE
+1468 AEALA
-1479 KAFAMLNPGEW
+1479 KLNPFGMFGIDMEELPAQAGGW
-1490 LSKKATEL
+1490 LADKINGFDKQFGTRIMGHILEAWGFEVQYADDATEAL
-1498 IWSPDSVLNK
+1498 DN
-1508 GRNWADILLGDE
+1508 
-1520 GTPTR
+1520 T
-1525 EFAGLFG
+1525 
-1532 LGKAA
+1532 
-1537 SETAEAQNQSADAA
+1537 
-1551 NANAAATQL
+1551 ANAANSSASEINGAAKAL
-1560 SAQAMHENAGEV
+1560 SA
-1572 GKAAAATTTAANVA
+1572 ATNAAN
-1586 NDETG
+1586 NETG

-1631 ADAMGQTAAAMNTA
+1631 ADAMGQTVAAMNTA

-1681 LSAGKV
+1681 LSAGEV
-1687 TAEEAGGNIVQSLW
+1687 TAEEAGGNIIQSLW
-1701 DSICSKIDEL
+1701 DSMCSKIDEL

-1793 TSKTKKTLAQ
+1793 TSKTKKTVAQ

-1877 KDKTETKE
+1877 ADKTETKE

-1948 EYMTAELEVKQKKLA
+1948 EYMTAELDIKQKKLA

-1990 LDARTEAAQ
+1990 LDAQTEAAQ

-2101 LTPGTAAYDS
+2101 LTPGTDTYDS

-2222 GMDLAFSDAGAK
+2222 GMDLAFSDAGK
-2234 AREWVAKLF
+2234 SAREWVAKLF

-2280 ETLGTIG
+2280 ETLGNIG
-2287 TVLSNVGGVLMSF
+2287 TVLGNVGGVLMSF

-2370 DIAKGALSTIDRV
+2370 DIARGALSTIDRV

-2446 ASANNETLSAIN
+2446 QASNAETLNAIS

-2488 SEMGKRVAAKVR
+2488 REMGRRVAAKVR